1 MKSLLRQAR
10 EARGLTVEEVAAMLG
25 IPPGYYSQIERGER
39 SVSAER
45 AKQIA
50 SALGVS
56 VEAVFTPLRYA
67 RRVGTCSRSD
77 SLA

>member
-10 EARGLTVEEVAAMLG
+10 ESRGLTVEEVAAQLG

-45 AKQIA
+45 AERIA
-50 SALGVS
+50 RVLGVS
-56 VEAVFTPLRYA
+56 VESVFTPLRYA
-67 RRVGTCSRSD
+67 RRLGPCSRQD
-77 SLA
+77 SSS